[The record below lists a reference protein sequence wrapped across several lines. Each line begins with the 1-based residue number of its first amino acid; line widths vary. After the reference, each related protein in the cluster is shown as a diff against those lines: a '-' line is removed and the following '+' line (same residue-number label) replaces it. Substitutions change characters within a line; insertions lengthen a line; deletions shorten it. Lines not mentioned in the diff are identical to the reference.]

1 MAAFFDE
8 RDIKFQNSRIFNF
21 KNNFKILKLNHC
33 LKIENFVI
41 LKFSMNISI
50 AAESLFHIGSFPV
63 TNTLVVTLGI
73 SLIIIIASLILKS
86 RIRLVPRGFQNVVES
101 VMEALL
107 NLADSVTQDR
117 RQSKKFFPIVATIFI
132 FVILVNWVEVVPGLG
147 TIGIN
152 RVEEGKQI
160 LVPFIRSGSADLN
173 FTLAIA
179 LISVISAQV
188 LGIAAIGIG
197 KYAGKF
203 FVSPFRSPYFV
214 GTFVG
219 LLELISEVAKLI
231 SFSFRL
237 FGNIFAGEVLLMVM
251 LFLVPYF
258 IPLPFLFLEL
268 FVGFVQA
275 LVFAMLTLVF
285 FKMAATSAEH

>member
-1 MAAFFDE
+1 
-8 RDIKFQNSRIFNF
+8 
-21 KNNFKILKLNHC
+21 
-33 LKIENFVI
+33 
-41 LKFSMNISI
+41 MNISI

-63 TNTLVVTLGI
+63 TNTLVVTFGI
-73 SLIIIIASLILKS
+73 SLLIIIGSYILKS
-86 RIRLVPRGFQNVVES
+86 RIRLVPRGFQNIVES
-101 VMEALL
+101 VLEALL

-117 RQSKKFFPIVATIFI
+117 KQSKKFFPIVATIFI

-152 RVEEGKQI
+152 EMEEGKLV

-179 LISVISAQV
+179 LVSVISAQV

-203 FVSPFRSPYFV
+203 FVSPLKSPYVV

-219 LLELISEVAKLI
+219 ILELISEVAKLI

-258 IPLPFLFLEL
+258 IPLPFLVLEL

-285 FKMAATSAEH
+285 FKMAATEAAH

>member
-1 MAAFFDE
+1 
-8 RDIKFQNSRIFNF
+8 
-21 KNNFKILKLNHC
+21 
-33 LKIENFVI
+33 
-41 LKFSMNISI
+41 MNISI
-50 AAESLFHIGSFPV
+50 AAEPLFHIGSFAV
-63 TNTLVVTLGI
+63 TNTLVVTLCI
-73 SLIIIIASLILKS
+73 SLLIIIGSLILKK
-86 RIRLVPRGFQNVVES
+86 RISLVPRGFQNIVES
-101 VMEALL
+101 ILEVLL

-117 RQSKKFFPIVATIFI
+117 KQSKKFFPIVATIFI
-132 FVILVNWVEVVPGLG
+132 FVILTNWVEVVPGLG

-152 RVEEGKQI
+152 EELHGKQV
-160 LVPFIRSGSADLN
+160 LVPFIRSGAADLN

-179 LISVISAQV
+179 IVSVVSAQV

-197 KYAGKF
+197 KYAKKF
-203 FVSPFRSPYFV
+203 FVSPFHPPYFV

-219 LLELISEVAKLI
+219 ILELISEVAKLI

-258 IPLPFLFLEL
+258 IPLPFLLLEL

-285 FKMAATSAEH
+285 FKMAATEASH